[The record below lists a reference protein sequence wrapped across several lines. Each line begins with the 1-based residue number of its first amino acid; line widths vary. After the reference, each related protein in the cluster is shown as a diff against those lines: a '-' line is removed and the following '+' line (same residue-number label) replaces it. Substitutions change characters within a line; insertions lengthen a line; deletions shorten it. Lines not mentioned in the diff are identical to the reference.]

1 MEGRWPTAKGGTS
14 SSATP
19 ASTVPG
25 RRGRSGSRCSWRP
38 PTSSAACATAGPA
51 RPPSWS
57 TRPSPVRC
65 TTGSMTA
72 FGCGGNAP
80 RTGSRAARPRPV
92 AVGYRRRHPAPAQ
105 EGALMAENLDAE
117 QYRQALRLVL
127 SELGDLDTA
136 HPVDIGYR
144 IGELK
149 VHLRTLIGESGRP
162 PMVGLR
168 GLEDLGRVRK
178 ERLGPSSP

>member
-1 MEGRWPTAKGGTS
+1 
-14 SSATP
+14 
-19 ASTVPG
+19 
-25 RRGRSGSRCSWRP
+25 
-38 PTSSAACATAGPA
+38 
-51 RPPSWS
+51 
-57 TRPSPVRC
+57 
-65 TTGSMTA
+65 MTA
-72 FGCGGNAP
+72 CVARWDYCGNWF
-80 RTGSRAARPRPV
+80 PV
-92 AVGYRRRHPAPAQ
+92 AAATGYCKRLPAPAR

-127 SELGDLDTA
+127 SELEDLDTA

-149 VHLRTLIGESGRP
+149 VHLRTLIGESGQP

-168 GLEDLGRVRK
+168 GLEDLARVRK